1 MAVLVRKA
9 QPDDSPTIA
18 RLHRETISWGLLS
31 QLGDR
36 VVTAFYRV
44 MTESPAS
51 FCFVAEQGGQIQGF
65 AAAVTHWPTL
75 HQHVRRRTWWP
86 LMQAAP
92 ALMISGRWRK
102 LLETSRYS
110 QSRLEGVDAEF
121 MAFGVREGAPGRV
134 WAGAALVNA
143 VITEFRR
150 QGVTRFRGVVG
161 GQNERALKFFQ
172 SVGFH
177 FAAEVEIHPGEVSRT
192 HVEELNPTAWGV
204 Q

>member
-1 MAVLVRKA
+1 VAVLVRKA
-9 QPDDSPTIA
+9 QPDDSPAIA
-18 RLHRETISWGLLS
+18 RLHRETIAWGLLS
-31 QLGDR
+31 QLGDGF
-36 VVTAFYRV
+36 VTAFYRV
-44 MTESPAS
+44 VAESPAS
-51 FCFVAEQGGQIQGF
+51 FCFVAEQDGQIQGF

-75 HQHVRRRTWWP
+75 HRHVRRRTWWP
-86 LMQAAP
+86 LMAAAP
-92 ALMISGRWRK
+92 ALVVSGRWRK

-110 QSRLEGVDAEF
+110 QSRLQGVDAEF

-177 FAAEVEIHPGEVSRT
+177 FASEVEIHPGEISRT
-192 HVEELNPTAWGV
+192 HVEELNPTAG
-204 Q
+204 